1 MGRRRDD
8 IEGLRS
14 RIEALTPHG
23 QIRLLDKVL
32 TPARELR
39 LVAERLR
46 RQVRKVSPRTLD
58 RVINRA
64 AREVRAERAGRPS

>member
-1 MGRRRDD
+1 MVRRRED
-8 IEGLRS
+8 IEGLRA

-39 LVAERLR
+39 LVAERLHR
-46 RQVRKVSPRTLD
+46 KVRKVSPRTLD
-58 RVINRA
+58 RAIDRA
-64 AREVRAERAGRPS
+64 AREVRAERAGRAS